1 MYMTTGKTLAL
12 TIWTCVGKVMSLLFN
27 TLSKASQ
34 MAQWVMN
41 PTAMQET
48 WVQSLDQQDPLEKE
62 MTNHSSILAWKKSHE
77 QRILVNYSPWVS
89 TRVCHNWASNNSKM
103 VLKGQMSRWIS
114 CIHTYIPSFL
124 DFLPIRSPQSTESS
138 SLCYTVG
145 SHFIHSHLFYT

>member
-1 MYMTTGKTLAL
+1 MTTGKTLAL

-62 MTNHSSILAWKKSHE
+62 MTNHSSILA
-77 QRILVNYSPWVS
+77 
-89 TRVCHNWASNNSKM
+89 
-103 VLKGQMSRWIS
+103 
-114 CIHTYIPSFL
+114 
-124 DFLPIRSPQSTESS
+124 
-138 SLCYTVG
+138 
-145 SHFIHSHLFYT
+145 